1 MPVSPRALFL
11 DRDGVINVDRGY
23 VCSPEQFELVDG
35 ITDLC
40 RHAVGLGYLLIVA
53 TNQAGIGRGYYT
65 EADFLALT
73 DWMCDAFRERGAPIA
88 KVYYCPFHPEFGVGE
103 YRRESDCRKP
113 APGMILHAARDFDL
127 DLRRS
132 VLVGDKESDIQAG
145 VAAGVGCNVLY
156 CPESG
161 GVKSS
166 TATLASQTATQLAE
180 VVPLLNDS
188 QGA

>member
-1 MPVSPRALFL
+1 VSPRALFL

-35 ITDLC
+35 IIDLC
-40 RHAVGLGYLLIVA
+40 RHAFRLGYLLVVA

-65 EADFLALT
+65 EADFLALS

-113 APGMILHAARDFDL
+113 APGMILQAARDFDV

-132 VLVGDKESDIQAG
+132 VLVGDKESDILAG
-145 VAAGVGCNVLY
+145 IAAGVGCNVLY
-156 CPESG
+156 CPEIG
-161 GVKSS
+161 GVKSF
-166 TATLASQTATQLAE
+166 TTTLASHTATQLAD
-180 VVPLLNDS
+180 VVRLLNDL

>member
-1 MPVSPRALFL
+1 VPVSSRALFL

-23 VCSPEQFELVDG
+23 VCSPEQFQLVDG

-40 RHAVGLGYLLIVA
+40 RHAVGLGYMLIVA

-65 EADFLALT
+65 EAEFLALT
-73 DWMCDAFRERGAPIA
+73 DWMCDAFRERGAPIS

-103 YRRESDCRKP
+103 YRRESACRKP
-113 APGMILHAARDFDL
+113 APGMILKAAREFDV
-127 DLRRS
+127 DLPRS
-132 VLVGDKESDIQAG
+132 VLVGDKESDIKAG

-156 CPESG
+156 CPQS
-161 GVKSS
+161 VDMQPPAATLATS
-166 TATLASQTATQLAE
+166 TATHMAD
-180 VVPLLNDS
+180 VVRLLDDL

>member
-40 RHAVGLGYLLIVA
+40 RHAVSLGYLLIVA

-113 APGMILHAARDFDL
+113 APGMILQAAREFDI

-132 VLVGDKESDIQAG
+132 VLVGDKESDILAG

-156 CPESG
+156 WPKSG
-161 GVKSS
+161 RAQPSA
-166 TATLASQTATQLAE
+166 ATVASQTATHLADVVQL
-180 VVPLLNDS
+180 LGDS
-188 QGA
+188 QGT

>member
-1 MPVSPRALFL
+1 MPVSSRALFL

-23 VCSPEQFELVDG
+23 VSTQEQFELVEG
-35 ITDLC
+35 IVDLC
-40 RHAVGLGYLLIVA
+40 RHAVGLGYLNIVI
-53 TNQAGIGRGYYT
+53 TNQAGIGRGFYT

-73 DWMCDAFRERGAPIA
+73 EWMYAAFRERGSPIA

-113 APGMILHAARDFDL
+113 APGMILQAAREFDI

-132 VLVGDKESDIQAG
+132 LLVGDKESDIMAG

-156 CPESG
+156 CPTSDPWHPPAA
-161 GVKSS
+161 K
-166 TATLASQTATQLAE
+166 LASQTVAHLAD
-180 VVPLLNDS
+180 VVRLLS
-188 QGA
+188 ESPGT